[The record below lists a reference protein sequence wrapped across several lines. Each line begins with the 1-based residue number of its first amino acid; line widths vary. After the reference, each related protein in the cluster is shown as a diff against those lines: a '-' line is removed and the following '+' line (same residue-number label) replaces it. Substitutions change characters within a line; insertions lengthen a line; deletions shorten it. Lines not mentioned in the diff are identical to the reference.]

1 MANDRPCSGLAAAA
15 GTSRPDAGDMS
26 VTLVRFSYMCA
37 VACFFVTFERPHFSR
52 RIQQMSFHHNLSFSC
67 PRRTAITVISL
78 CAIASVFLPGQSCQV
93 IGQTV
98 RQPNIV
104 LILADDMG
112 SGDVQALNP
121 SSKIPTPNLNRLA
134 ADGVT
139 FTDGHSPSAVCTP
152 TRYGLLTGRY
162 CWRTELKRGV
172 LGGYSKPLL
181 KPRRSTIASM
191 LKASGYTTGAV
202 GKWHLGMELPLQSDN
217 ADTTKWDGDPGIDF
231 SGIIRDSPIH
241 HGFDSYFGV
250 TGSLDMAPYVYVRN
264 DRFTMGPS
272 IQQQAVSFPH
282 FVRKGPRAADFVIAD
297 VLDKLANEATGYIAD
312 ASKNEAPYF
321 LYLPLTGPH
330 KPAQPHERF
339 RGKTGLKEYG
349 DFVAQVDWTV
359 GQVLR
364 AIDASGETDTTLVFY
379 TSDNGSYMYRYDD
392 TQQKD
397 HVDDV
402 TVQGYRP
409 EHHRANGMLRGTKAD
424 IWEAGHRVPFFV
436 RWPGHIMPGTKNDAT
451 VCLTDI
457 FATCAAV
464 VGANLSESEAEDSI
478 SLLPMLQGKTADR
491 GAPVI
496 NHSASGMFA
505 IRDGRWKLVAG
516 NGSGGR
522 QTPKGKPFQK
532 PYQLFDLHTDP
543 GEAHNIAGQH
553 PRHCC
558 PAD

>member
-1 MANDRPCSGLAAAA
+1 M
-15 GTSRPDAGDMS
+15 
-26 VTLVRFSYMCA
+26 
-37 VACFFVTFERPHFSR
+37 
-52 RIQQMSFHHNLSFSC
+52 
-67 PRRTAITVISL
+67 SL
-78 CAIASVFLPGQSCQV
+78 CAIVFVFLSEQSRQVFGQAA
-93 IGQTV
+93 

-121 SSKIPTPNLNRLA
+121 SSKIPTPNLNALA
-134 ADGVT
+134 AAGMT

-181 KPRRSTIASM
+181 KPGRATIASM
-191 LKASGYTTGAV
+191 LKACGYTTGAV
-202 GKWHLGMELPLQSDN
+202 GKWHLGMDLPLKSDK
-217 ADTTKWDGDPGIDF
+217 ADTSKWDGDPGIDF
-231 SGIIRDSPIH
+231 SGIISDSPIH

-264 DRFTMGPS
+264 DRFTLEPT

-282 FVRKGPRAADFVIAD
+282 FVRKGPRAVDFVIAD
-297 VLDKLANEATGYIAD
+297 VLDDLATEAAGYIAD
-312 ASKNEAPYF
+312 ASKSEAPYF

-359 GQVLR
+359 GEVLK
-364 AIDASGETDTTLVFY
+364 AIDASGEADTTLVFY
-379 TSDNGSYMYRYDD
+379 TSDNGSYMYRYDEAS
-392 TQQKD
+392 QKD

-402 TVQGYRP
+402 TVQGFRA
-409 EHHRANGMLRGTKAD
+409 ENHRANGMLRGTKAD
-424 IWEAGHRVPFFV
+424 IWEAGHRVPFLV
-436 RWPGHIMPGTKNDAT
+436 RWPGQIKPGTRNDAT

-457 FATCAAV
+457 YATCAAV
-464 VGANLSESEAEDSI
+464 VGANLTDGEAEDSI
-478 SLLPMLQGKTADR
+478 SLLPMLQGKTANR

-496 NHSASGMFA
+496 NHSAAGMFA

-522 QTPKGKPFQK
+522 QAPKGKPFQK
-532 PYQLFDLHTDP
+532 PYQLFDLQTDP
-543 GEAHNIAGQH
+543 GEALNIAGQH
-553 PRHCC
+553 PDIVTRLTESLEVIRNGNRT
-558 PAD
+558 PKPRQ